1 MIVNE
6 NKQKDAGI
14 GQLKKMLLGQQNYVF
29 KLPQMFLGQ

>member
-14 GQLKKMLLGQQNYVF
+14 GQLKKMLLDLKNYCW
-29 KLPQMFLGQ
+29 KGT